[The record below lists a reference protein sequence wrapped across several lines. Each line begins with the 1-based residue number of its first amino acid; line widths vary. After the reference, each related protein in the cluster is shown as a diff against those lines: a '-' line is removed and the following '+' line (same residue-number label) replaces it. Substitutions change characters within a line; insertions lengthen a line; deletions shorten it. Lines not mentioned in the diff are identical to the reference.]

1 MEKEPEHFDNEIDDL
16 KRELEHF
23 QQEKER
29 VRDIIGSIGGMPKF
43 RTKLIETLFIIAIV
57 GSAVMAVV
65 VEEKWRI
72 WILEFAIMALS
83 AKIIFMMHCQ
93 MKINHFKFWIL
104 SSIEWRLNELTKL
117 VKEAL
122 KRD

>member
-1 MEKEPEHFDNEIDDL
+1 MDNEPEHFENEIDDL

-23 QQEKER
+23 QREKER
-29 VRDIIGSIGGMPKF
+29 VRDIIGGIGGMPKF

-57 GSAVMAVV
+57 GSGVLAVV
-65 VEEKWRI
+65 VAEKWRI

-83 AKIIFMMHCQ
+83 AKIIFMMRCQ